1 MDVLQYNLI
10 EVPSLMGEHS
20 CQLTKLYIQQKG
32 GTTTVWLVH
41 TICVQ
46 TPNTACLI
54 FFMMGR
60 KYDNN
65 YILWAN
71 IKPK

>member
-32 GTTTVWLVH
+32 GTTTV
-41 TICVQ
+41 
-46 TPNTACLI
+46 
-54 FFMMGR
+54 
-60 KYDNN
+60 
-65 YILWAN
+65 
-71 IKPK
+71 